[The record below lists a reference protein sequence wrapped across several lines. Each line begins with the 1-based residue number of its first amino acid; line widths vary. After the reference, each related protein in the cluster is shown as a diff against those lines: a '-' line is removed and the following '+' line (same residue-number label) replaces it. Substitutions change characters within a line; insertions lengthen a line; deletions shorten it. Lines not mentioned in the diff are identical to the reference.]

1 MKLTYS
7 LILAAASCGMAFGAT
22 TAYTTPVGYE
32 TLSLV
37 AGFNYGGVR
46 LQQSPVVAGT
56 FETVTSTTL
65 TDNDVDLGAALVDT
79 TQYIIE
85 ITGGNG
91 AITVVPGTAASL
103 NSITVTDD
111 LTMVGVTN
119 GASYRIRPVST
130 LASIFG
136 AADSAGLLKGF
147 YGPGGAD
154 LVYLP
159 NATDF
164 DVYFYDDGEGSWAKI
179 TPEGYSLVTGGDV
192 SIVYTDGVVISAQ
205 NPLDLVVTGEVK
217 KDNTL
222 MAMSTGF
229 NYVGTVSP
237 VGATLQSTFGLVPP
251 PATSN
256 SGLDRGFYG
265 PGGADLI
272 YLQNGLEFDIYFYDD
287 GEASWCKLT
296 STGYDLIADPSLISL
311 PSGAI
316 IANENGGTNILF
328 SVPASYG
335 GL

>member
-1 MKLTYS
+1 
-7 LILAAASCGMAFGAT
+7 
-22 TAYTTPVGYE
+22 
-32 TLSLV
+32 
-37 AGFNYGGVR
+37 
-46 LQQSPVVAGT
+46 
-56 FETVTSTTL
+56 
-65 TDNDVDLGAALVDT
+65 
-79 TQYIIE
+79 
-85 ITGGNG
+85 
-91 AITVVPGTAASL
+91 
-103 NSITVTDD
+103 
-111 LTMVGVTN
+111 MVGVTN

-222 MAMSTGF
+222 IGNVDRFQLCWSL
-229 NYVGTVSP
+229 SP

-256 SGLDRGFYG
+256 SGLDRGSTGWCGTWY
-265 PGGADLI
+265 I
-272 YLQNGLEFDIYFYDD
+272 LQNGLEFDIYFYDD

-316 IANENGGTNILF
+316 IANENGARIYF
-328 SVPASYG
+328 SCFPASYG